1 MSRFPVSWHEQG
13 VRQRAPLHLVPP
25 PRGGDRLFQ
34 DYAPHVARLAY
45 RLVGREGDVDDL
57 VQDVFVAAWESMPLL
72 DDPKAIR
79 GWLSRVT
86 VRLAGRRLRRR
97 RLAQFFGFDDD
108 EPLEVATT
116 SLSPETHAVVV
127 QLYRRLDTLPV
138 AERLAW
144 SLRHIENEPL
154 DVVATL
160 CGCSLATAKRRIAR
174 AQKTLLAGT
183 EIAP

>member
-1 MSRFPVSWHEQG
+1 

-25 PRGGDRLFQ
+25 PRGDDRLFL
-34 DYAPHVARLAY
+34 DYSPHVARLAY

-72 DDPKAIR
+72 DEPRAIR
-79 GWLSRVT
+79 AWLSRVT

-97 RLAQFFGFDDD
+97 RLAQFFGFDDE
-108 EPLEVATT
+108 EPLELAT
-116 SLSPETHAVVV
+116 SALSPESHAVMV
-127 QLYRRLDTLPV
+127 QLYRRLDELPV

-144 SLRHIENEPL
+144 TLRHVEDESL
-154 DVVATL
+154 EDVAAL

-174 AQKTLLAGT
+174 AQKILLAGT

>member
-1 MSRFPVSWHEQG
+1 
-13 VRQRAPLHLVPP
+13 
-25 PRGGDRLFQ
+25 
-34 DYAPHVARLAY
+34 LAY

-72 DDPKAIR
+72 DDPQAIR

-97 RLAQFFGFDDD
+97 RLAQFFGFDDE
-108 EPLEVATT
+108 EPLELAT
-116 SLSPETHAVVV
+116 SALSPESHAVMV
-127 QLYRRLDTLPV
+127 QLYRRLDLLPV

-144 SLRHIENEPL
+144 TLRHVEDEPL
-154 DVVATL
+154 ETVAAL
-160 CGCSLATAKRRIAR
+160 CGCSLSTAKRRIAR
-174 AQKTLLAGT
+174 AQKALLAGT